1 MFKKVEKSVS
11 IIKTD
16 MESIKV
22 TQINFKRL
30 KNTVSEMKN
39 IQCLDGIKSRLH
51 KADKKSN
58 ELEDTVTEATQNQTQ
73 EKDQKEMNR
82 ASAS

>member
-1 MFKKVEKSVS
+1 MFNKVEKSVS

-16 MESIKV
+16 MESIKM

-39 IQCLDGIKSRLH
+39 IQCLDGIKSR
-51 KADKKSN
+51 ADYTK
-58 ELEDTVTEATQNQTQ
+58 QT
-73 EKDQKEMNR
+73 KRVMNLKIQ
-82 ASAS
+82 